1 MALVD
6 PQEPSRS
13 AGQEPWSWRQD
24 VFNGYAHTTSRA
36 NQYLATEWGSLTT
49 IDLQAIKD
57 SVAQRLA
64 SGSNLADAE
73 AALLILGILSTGRS
87 SADWLASYVVAELSD
102 GEQEVVL
109 RADGSDWRWQLPVQ
123 RNVRDK
129 QPSSEFLIQ
138 PQPDVDLACIGLM
151 KTALQSCFRA
161 RFNTTTPPSTPF
173 PLFSTLR
180 SIPIEREQ
188 GEQLVRSRA
197 ASIIRE
203 RPGARSS
210 TQTLQSLERWFW
222 AAAAQT
228 EAGDPT
234 SACRM
239 TDRKENP
246 YRAQLHYG
254 VMSRAAAS
262 KLQRRTLARA
272 GLDGREAD
280 PPAPDGHIGSCRT
293 PAPELISQF
302 AAHSSKLVSSARRA
316 RDRRRL
322 HNALTFHTAAII
334 MLSTGLRPARS
345 AHLQFR
351 SDSSLALVCDKVVGD
366 ERVRPVPIGQLCREQ
381 VAYYLAHLSK
391 MDFLPTAIGLEPGAS
406 AELPFTIIDRRG
418 TSRRTTVAACWR
430 FALRSFSTCLPFNI
444 QRHFLRTAL
453 VGSAS
458 AESIDAFL
466 GHWVV
471 GTEPWGRFSGLDPLV
486 YAQDIGSVVDHALA
500 KAGWR
505 AEHGLS
511 PKKPSQQHAFW
522 LGLPPTADDQRRT
535 RGLLAQPSPFNAA
548 LKQPRQR
555 ELIPC
560 LADWFEAPPTGAQAA
575 LGQILA
581 SAIVNGALLDPT
593 WFGPFLRAVQT
604 MPLRQSRLCV
614 EMEPADPEDTQHVYA
629 YPRRWFCDPITDLL
643 IRRWRGLQVSS
654 PDERARSAEAC
665 FSAFL
670 TNRGQKAEVVTFERI
685 VHEATLRWRLAMP
698 GLLVSYAAGE
708 GPSLS
713 LPSTAWDR
721 VESGRR
727 MAAEKPTTQTES
739 RSSVHRRRYPDPYQS
754 LIFALK
760 SDNPAEEVAKLI
772 GRLPSGDDRLISHL
786 LRWAA
791 LAIGPRG
798 RTSEG
803 RREWGQKRL
812 YSPANTIVGYAGQI
826 ADLLSD
832 KLDAKLGDMDAAQ
845 LDELYRTG
853 FEEIEKPSD
862 RNKALNGV
870 HSFQG
875 YLCSLSP
882 ELDVGDSYDEY
893 REEGRVSVNVVSSED
908 YQRAIAQLPGEGRDA
923 RLRRLVLMLAF
934 RTGLRLNEILGLRHE
949 DLASGADPL
958 AGGQLL
964 ELYVRPHN
972 SHFLKT
978 QQSRRMI
985 PLDVLLTP
993 NELLALVTWRDE
1005 HATEARV
1012 RPSGLL
1018 FTHAGG
1024 GSGRP
1029 VAGALKKQ
1037 LVDALVR
1044 ATGDEG
1050 MRFEHLRHSFAT
1062 HLLAC
1067 LLLPR
1072 EGTYLMPA
1080 RGFDPHSISNDRRD
1094 RVIAR
1099 VSGSERPGR
1108 SALHIV
1114 SQLCGHGPVTTTLRW
1129 YAHMLDWS
1137 VGAFVNRRALQPRIG
1152 RRAALTIR
1160 MQTKKDYSGESLS
1173 RADHRHRTKLFP
1185 PPEARGLWERYRTP
1199 EPVPDLRW
1207 ADENVPLMAVHRSIQ
1222 ARFDHLA
1229 RDSFSKRAR
1238 PLRRLRVPALQAP
1251 VDVLPGWRDIRDAVI
1266 SARNG
1271 ERSTVIASRLG
1282 VSRETI
1288 VRYRRIA
1295 DLIAGPRRRGEARMR
1310 FEPKMSAARKAAFDA
1325 DEWRRSFPQEPLGR
1339 DALDIVDHVWRTAG
1353 EVHNDK
1359 HVIWALH
1366 EFCRYYSV
1374 DTSFT
1379 SFLKRKDAA
1388 RFYRGL
1394 VMLGFGECLSVVH
1407 LDKRKRRPD
1416 CRAIQQNGKC
1426 DCGCGQ
1432 LRWMLSG
1439 ALPKTLRPQT
1449 KKVTAEPQGPFP
1461 RAVAIHVGLP
1471 RVSGRRRDDL
1481 IRPNN
1486 HTRSAVRF
1494 ALTML
1499 AIATLDNIKE
1509 PSRRRGW
1516 RPGYGGYF

>member
-1 MALVD
+1 MALFD
-6 PQEPSRS
+6 AQERS
-13 AGQEPWSWRQD
+13 DTAEQKPWSWRRD

-36 NQYLATEWGSLTT
+36 NQYLATDWGSLTT
-49 IDLQAIKD
+49 IDLQTIKD

-64 SGSNLADAE
+64 GDLNLADAE
-73 AALLILGILSTGRS
+73 AALLILGILTTGRS
-87 SADWLASYVVAELSD
+87 AADWLASHVVAELS
-102 GEQEVVL
+102 GEEQEVVL
-109 RADGSDWRWQLPVQ
+109 QTHGSDWRWQLPLWH
-123 RNVRDK
+123 VRDK

-138 PQPDVDLACIGLM
+138 PQSDVDLACVPLM

-161 RFNTTTPPSTPF
+161 RFNTITPPPTPF
-173 PLFSTLR
+173 PLFSTW
-180 SIPIEREQ
+180 SFIESERE
-188 GEQLVRSRA
+188 GDEQVVRGRA
-197 ASIIRE
+197 ARIIRE

-210 TQTLQSLERWFW
+210 TLTIQSLERWFW

-239 TDRKENP
+239 SDREENP
-246 YRAQLHYG
+246 FRAQLHYG

-272 GLDGREAD
+272 GLDGGEAE

-302 AAHSSKLVSSARRA
+302 AAHSSQLVSSARRG
-316 RDRRRL
+316 RDRRGL

-366 ERVRPVPIGQLCREQ
+366 ERVRPIPVGQLCREQ
-381 VAYYLAHLSK
+381 VAHYLAHLSA
-391 MDFLPTAIGLEPGAS
+391 MDNLQTTASLQRGVP

-418 TSRRTTVAACWR
+418 MRRHTTLAACWR
-430 FALRSFSTCLPFNI
+430 LAIRSFSTCLPFNL

-486 YAQDIGSVVDHALA
+486 YAQDIGSLVDHALA

-511 PKKPSQQHAFW
+511 PKIPSHQHALW
-522 LGLPPTADDQRRT
+522 LGLPPKADDDRRT
-535 RGLLAQPSPFNAA
+535 RGLLAQLSPFNTA

-560 LADWFEAPPTGAQAA
+560 LPDWFEAPPTGAHAA

-593 WFGPFLRAVQT
+593 WFDPFLRAIKS
-604 MPLRQSRLCV
+604 MPLRRSRLFV
-614 EMEPADPEDTQHVYA
+614 EMEPADPEDTRHVYA
-629 YPRRWFCDPITDLL
+629 YPRRWFCDPVTDLL

-654 PDERARSAEAC
+654 PDERAPSAEAC
-665 FSAFL
+665 FLAFL
-670 TNRGQKAEVVTFERI
+670 TNRGQKAEVGTFARI
-685 VHEATLRWRLAMP
+685 VQEATLRWRLAMP

-721 VESGRR
+721 VESARR
-727 MAAEKPTTQTES
+727 IAAEKPTTQTGS
-739 RSSVHRRRYPDPYQS
+739 RARVYRVHYPGLYQS
-754 LIFALK
+754 LIVALK
-760 SDNPAEEVAKLI
+760 SSNPAGEVAKLTC
-772 GRLPSGDDRLISHL
+772 RLPSGDDRLISHL

-798 RTSEG
+798 RSSEG
-803 RREWGQKRL
+803 RREWGQKRP
-812 YSPANTIVGYAGQI
+812 YSPANTIVGYAGRI

-862 RNKALNGV
+862 RNKALNAV
-870 HSFQG
+870 LLFQG
-875 YLCSLSP
+875 YLGSLSP

-893 REEGRVSVNVVSSED
+893 REEGRVSVNVISSED
-908 YQRAIAQLPGEGRDA
+908 YQRALEQLPGEGRDA

-934 RTGLRLNEILGLRHE
+934 RTGLRLNEVLGLRHE

-964 ELYVRPHN
+964 ELYVRPYS

-993 NELLALVTWRDE
+993 DELQDLVTWRNE

-1050 MRFEHLRHSFAT
+1050 IRFEHLRHSFAT

-1072 EGTYLMPA
+1072 EGSYLLPPK
-1080 RGFDPHSISNDRRD
+1080 GFDPNSVSNDRRD

-1137 VGAFVNRRALQPRIG
+1137 VGAFVNRRALQPRIS
-1152 RRAALTIR
+1152 RRAALRIR

-1173 RADHRHRTKLFP
+1173 RADHRHRTKLSP
-1185 PPEARGLWERYRTP
+1185 TPESRGVWERYRTP
-1199 EPVPDLRW
+1199 EPAPDLRW

-1222 ARFDHLA
+1222 RRFDHLA
-1229 RDSFSKRAR
+1229 GNSFSKGAR
-1238 PLRRLRVPALQAP
+1238 PLRRLRAPAPQAP
-1251 VDVLPGWRDIRDAVI
+1251 VDDLPGWRDIRDAVI

-1271 ERSTVIASRLG
+1271 ERSTVTASRLG
-1282 VSRETI
+1282 VTPETI

-1310 FEPKMSAARKAAFDA
+1310 FEPKMSAARKAAFNV

-1353 EVHNDK
+1353 EVHTDK
-1359 HVIWALH
+1359 HVIWALQ

-1416 CRAIQQNGKC
+1416 CRAVKQNGNC
-1426 DCGCGQ
+1426 DCGCDQ
-1432 LRWMLSG
+1432 LRRMLAA
-1439 ALPKTLRPQT
+1439 ALPKTLRPEP

-1471 RVSGRRRDDL
+1471 RVPGRRLNDL

-1486 HTRSAVRF
+1486 HTRAAVRF